1 MLLLPQGVISSA
13 ETVAEVREQVDLAF
27 QASEQELLV
36 APPSCC
42 GC

>member
-1 MLLLPQGVISSA
+1 MLLLPQGVISA

>member
-1 MLLLPQGVISSA
+1 MLLLPQGVISA
-13 ETVAEVREQVDLAF
+13 ETVAEVWEQVDLAF